1 MLGRVGGKGT
11 DPSDRA
17 MTAELSRALGIL
29 LELTHRCPLHCPYC
43 SNPLNLTARESELPV
58 SVWKRVIRE
67 AAEMGVLQAG
77 FSGGEPLLYSRIAE
91 LITVARENG
100 IYSNLITSGLGL
112 DLRKAEELK
121 VAGLD
126 TVQISFQAD
135 EAELADAIA
144 GTRAHAKKL
153 QAVEAAGRVG
163 LPWTANIVL
172 HRSNIDRID
181 KFIKLAEHLGAFRVE
196 LANTQFY
203 GWAFE
208 NKQYLLPTRD
218 QLQRAQQIVD
228 RERTRLNGQLQLVY
242 VACDYY
248 ERRPKPCLHGWG
260 SRSLTVNPCGDVL
273 PCQAASGIPD
283 LTFDNVTNRSLSWIW
298 NNSSAFQRFR
308 GTEWLTE
315 PCQSCSL
322 REVDRGGCRC
332 QVALFGGKLDGPDPV
347 CELSRDRVLVDEW
360 LRAVEL
366 SPEAN
371 RPRSEAFM
379 RDVIPRNFPSHSV
392 VKGEK
397 APSAA
402 H

>member
-1 MLGRVGGKGT
+1 
-11 DPSDRA
+11 
-17 MTAELSRALGIL
+17 MTAESPRPLGIL

-58 SVWKRVIRE
+58 SVWKQMIRE

-77 FSGGEPLLYSRIAE
+77 FSGGEPLLYSRIVE
-91 LITVARENG
+91 LITVARQNG

-144 GTRAHAKKL
+144 GTQTHAKKL
-153 QAVEAAGRVG
+153 QAVEAAGKVG
-163 LPWTANIVL
+163 LPWSANIVL

-181 KFIKLAEHLGAFRVE
+181 KFIELAEYLEAFRVE

-203 GWAFE
+203 GWAFK
-208 NKQYLLPTRD
+208 NRQYLLPTRD

-228 RERTRLNGQLQLVY
+228 RERSRLNGQLQLVY

-260 SRSLTVNPCGDVL
+260 SRSLTVNPRGDVL
-273 PCQAASGIPD
+273 PCQAASAIPD
-283 LTFDNVTNRSLSWIW
+283 LRFDNVTSRSLSWIW

-308 GTEWLTE
+308 GTEWLAE

-332 QVALFGGKLDGPDPV
+332 QVALFGGNLDGPDPV
-347 CELSRDRVLVDEW
+347 CELSPDRVLVDEW
-360 LRAVEL
+360 LRKVEL
-366 SPEAN
+366 LPEPN
-371 RPRSEAFM
+371 RLTSEAFM
-379 RDVIPRNFPSHSV
+379 RGIIPRDLLSHSA
-392 VKGEK
+392 VKREK
-397 APSAA
+397 APSVA